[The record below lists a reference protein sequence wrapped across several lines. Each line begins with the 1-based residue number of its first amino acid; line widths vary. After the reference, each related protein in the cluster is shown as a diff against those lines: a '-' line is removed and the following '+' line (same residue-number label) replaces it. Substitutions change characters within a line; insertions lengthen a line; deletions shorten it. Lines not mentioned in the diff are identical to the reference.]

1 MDEGQ
6 FTARIILFDTGMA
19 RAATRGLNVVLDAY
33 LSRDRERYAA
43 ICESLTIHDEIVA
56 ALCAGNYDEL
66 GKLFRRYW
74 QLRCILDPE
83 ATNDVLQYL
92 FEDPQ
97 ISNLTEGGLI
107 TGAGGGGFA
116 LLVAKEGQADALCE
130 GLNKLRKDA
139 AFAKSSV
146 ASYRLNSQGILLS
159 E

>member
-1 MDEGQ
+1 MS
-6 FTARIILFDTGMA
+6 

-33 LSRDRERYAA
+33 LSRDRERYASVR
-43 ICESLTIHDEIVA
+43 ESLTIHDEMVA
-56 ALCAGNYDEL
+56 ALGAGDYAAL
-66 GKLFRRYW
+66 GKLFDRYW

-83 ATNDVLQYL
+83 ATNDVLQFL
-92 FEDPQ
+92 FEDPR

-116 LLVAKEGQADALCE
+116 LLIAKDGRADALRAE
-130 GLNKLRKDA
+130 LNKLRKDA

-146 ASYRLNSQGILLS
+146 ASYRLNARGILLS